1 MTIKEFQ
8 DLINSKIVLLDG
20 ATGSNLQKRGM
31 PTGVC
36 PEKWI
41 LEHGQVLVDLQKEY
55 IFAGT
60 DILYAPTFSG
70 NRIKLEEYGLAEEIE
85 EINRGLVKLSKKAIE
100 ESNVRKTGRKVYV
113 AGDLTM
119 TGTQLYP
126 IGTLQFEELVDIY
139 KEQISY
145 MLMEGVDLFVI
156 ETMMSLSESRAAL
169 LAVKE
174 TCDLPVMVTL
184 TFEESLRTLNG
195 TDPATAIIVLQNM
208 GADAVG
214 VNCSTG
220 PEKMCEVVKIMKEYA
235 TVPIVAKP
243 NAGLPV
249 LIDSE
254 TVFDCGPEEFSIKAK
269 KLVEAGASM
278 VGGCCGTTP
287 EHIQL
292 LGNEI
297 RSLKPCSINSNKKRT
312 LTTERRTV
320 EIDLDGRFLIVGER
334 INPTGKKKLQEELK
348 EGNLDTVITITN
360 EQIENGADILDINM
374 GMNGIDEKDMMVK
387 VVQEVTMVSNVP
399 LCIDSSHVS
408 VIEAALRIYPGQAL
422 INSIS
427 LEKNKCEQ
435 LLPIAKKYGS
445 MFILLPVS
453 EKGLPKNLEEKKE
466 IIQSI
471 VRKAEAVG
479 LVKEDIIV
487 DGLVNTVGANKNAA
501 KETLETIQFC
511 KDELGVATIIG
522 LSNISFGLPERQFIN
537 STFLAI
543 AVQAGLTMAIANP
556 SQDLLMNTA
565 FAADLLMGKE
575 EADIRYINRVTSRQ
589 TVITRKSVNTNENGN
604 NKNKSSDS
612 SSGKNESNIEN
623 PLNTNQVYEAV
634 IKGNR
639 RNILYLVKKTL
650 EEGKEPTFILDHLL
664 IPAINEVGKLFDKQI
679 YFLPQLISSAET
691 MKIAIEYLEPL
702 LKKDAKEKE
711 FGTVVLATVSG
722 DIHDIGK
729 NLVALMLKNYGFR
742 VIDLGKDVP
751 SKKIV
756 EIAKQE
762 NADIIGLSALM
773 TTTMLEMKEVIR
785 MNKETGLHAKV
796 IIGGAVITQSYAD
809 EIGADGYGKDA
820 GETVMLV
827 KKMMG
832 LE

>member
-1 MTIKEFQ
+1 
-8 DLINSKIVLLDG
+8 
-20 ATGSNLQKRGM
+20 
-31 PTGVC
+31 
-36 PEKWI
+36 
-41 LEHGQVLVDLQKEY
+41 
-55 IFAGT
+55 
-60 DILYAPTFSG
+60 
-70 NRIKLEEYGLAEEIE
+70 
-85 EINRGLVKLSKKAIE
+85 
-100 ESNVRKTGRKVYV
+100 
-113 AGDLTM
+113 
-119 TGTQLYP
+119 
-126 IGTLQFEELVDIY
+126 
-139 KEQISY
+139 
-145 MLMEGVDLFVI
+145 
-156 ETMMSLSESRAAL
+156 
-169 LAVKE
+169 
-174 TCDLPVMVTL
+174 
-184 TFEESLRTLNG
+184 
-195 TDPATAIIVLQNM
+195 
-208 GADAVG
+208 
-214 VNCSTG
+214 
-220 PEKMCEVVKIMKEYA
+220 MCEVVKIMKEYA

-297 RSLKPCSINSNKKRT
+297 RSLNPCSINPNKKRT

-348 EGNLDTVITITN
+348 EGNLDTVITMTN

-408 VIEAALRIYPGQAL
+408 VIEAALRIYPGRAL

-466 IIQSI
+466 IMQSI
-471 VRKAEAVG
+471 VRKAEAIG

-565 FAADLLMGKE
+565 FAADLLKGKE
-575 EADIRYINRVTSRQ
+575 EADIRY
-589 TVITRKSVNTNENGN
+589 K
-604 NKNKSSDS
+604 
-612 SSGKNESNIEN
+612 
-623 PLNTNQVYEAV
+623 
-634 IKGNR
+634 
-639 RNILYLVKKTL
+639 
-650 EEGKEPTFILDHLL
+650 F
-664 IPAINEVGKLFDKQI
+664 
-679 YFLPQLISSAET
+679 
-691 MKIAIEYLEPL
+691 MKR
-702 LKKDAKEKE
+702 
-711 FGTVVLATVSG
+711 S
-722 DIHDIGK
+722 
-729 NLVALMLKNYGFR
+729 
-742 VIDLGKDVP
+742 
-751 SKKIV
+751 
-756 EIAKQE
+756 
-762 NADIIGLSALM
+762 
-773 TTTMLEMKEVIR
+773 
-785 MNKETGLHAKV
+785 
-796 IIGGAVITQSYAD
+796 
-809 EIGADGYGKDA
+809 
-820 GETVMLV
+820 
-827 KKMMG
+827 
-832 LE
+832 